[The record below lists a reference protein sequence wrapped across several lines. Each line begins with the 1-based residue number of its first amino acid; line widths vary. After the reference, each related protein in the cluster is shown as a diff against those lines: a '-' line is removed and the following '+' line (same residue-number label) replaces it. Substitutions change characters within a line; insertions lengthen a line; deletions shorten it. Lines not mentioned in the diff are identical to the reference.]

1 MAFQV
6 EEGGLLYCLWE
17 NNKLGI
23 KGDRAGFTP
32 KGRIRGVTDT
42 GTLGETQRSYQLCWL
57 GSLHSGHSPQEVAFV
72 VGD

>member
-23 KGDRAGFTP
+23 KEDRAGFTP
-32 KGRIRGVTDT
+32 KGRIRRVTDM

-72 VGD
+72 AGD